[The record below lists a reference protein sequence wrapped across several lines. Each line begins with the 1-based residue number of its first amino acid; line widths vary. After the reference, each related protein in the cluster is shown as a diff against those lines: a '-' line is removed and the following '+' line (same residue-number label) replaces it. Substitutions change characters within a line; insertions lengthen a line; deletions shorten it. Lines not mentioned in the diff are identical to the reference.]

1 VLPLDGH
8 VHTEWSWD
16 AVAGSMG
23 HSCARADELGLTSI
37 AFTEHADFTRWM
49 IEPEVRARLRRVNAD
64 WVGADGRFN
73 PPPLDVAAYL
83 ECVQRCRAR
92 FPGLRILTGMELG
105 EPHWHGDE
113 VRSMLGRGS
122 FDRLLGSVHSLALDG
137 PWMVDHLFGRLDP
150 GDLMPGY
157 LGEALRLIESSAPFE
172 VLAHIDYP
180 VRHWPAYA
188 GRFDAAAF
196 EDEYRAVLRAL
207 ARSGRM
213 LEVNTVVPLPAVI
226 IRWWYEA
233 GGEALTF
240 GSDAHEP
247 SAVARDFARAAAMAE
262 AAGFRPGRHR
272 HDAWRRRSFRRG
284 APPSEGSRPQAAG
297 FAEPVT
303 GPNDGTRPRY

>member
-1 VLPLDGH
+1 MLPLDGH

-16 AVAGSMG
+16 AAAGSMERT
-23 HSCARADELGLTSI
+23 CARAEELGLTSI

-49 IEPEVRARLRRVNAD
+49 LEPGVRAQLQQLNAD
-64 WVGADGRFN
+64 LVGPDGRFS
-73 PPPLDVAAYL
+73 PPPLDVTAYL

-113 VRSMLGRGS
+113 VRSLLGRGS
-122 FDRLLGSVHSLALDG
+122 FDRMLGSVHSLALDG
-137 PWMVDHLFGRLDP
+137 PRAVDHLFGWLEP
-150 GDLMPGY
+150 EDLMPAY
-157 LGEALRLIESSAPFE
+157 LSEALRMIDSPAPFE

-180 VRHWPAYA
+180 VRHWPARA
-188 GRFDAAAF
+188 GRFDAATF

-226 IRWWYEA
+226 VRWWYEA
-233 GGEALTF
+233 GGAALAF

-247 SAVARDFARAAAMAE
+247 AAVARGLARATAMAE
-262 AAGFRPGRHR
+262 AAGFHPGPRR
-272 HDAWRRRSFRRG
+272 HDAWRRRVFR
-284 APPSEGSRPQAAG
+284 
-297 FAEPVT
+297 
-303 GPNDGTRPRY
+303 

>member
-16 AVAGSMG
+16 TVAGSMEQT
-23 HSCARADELGLTSI
+23 CARAEELGLTSI

-49 IEPEVRARLRRVNAD
+49 IAPEVRAHLRRMNAD
-64 WVGADGRFN
+64 WVGPDGRFD
-73 PPPLDVAAYL
+73 PPPLDVPAYL
-83 ECVQRCRAR
+83 ECVQRCRVR

-113 VRSMLGRGS
+113 VRSLLSQGS
-122 FDRLLGSVHSLALDG
+122 FDRLIGSVHSLALDG
-137 PWMVDHLFGRLDP
+137 PWMVDHLFGRLGP
-150 GDLMPGY
+150 GDLMRAY
-157 LGEALRLIESSAPFE
+157 LSEALRMIDSPAPFE

-180 VRHWPAYA
+180 VRHWPAHA
-188 GRFDAAAF
+188 GRFDTAIF

-226 IRWWYEA
+226 IRWWHEA
-233 GGEALTF
+233 GGDGLTF

-247 SAVARDFARAAAMAE
+247 ATIARDFACAAARAE
-262 AAGFRPGRHR
+262 AVGFHPGRHR
-272 HDAWRRRSFRRG
+272 HDVWRRLVR
-284 APPSEGSRPQAAG
+284 
-297 FAEPVT
+297 
-303 GPNDGTRPRY
+303 

>member
-1 VLPLDGH
+1 MLPLDGH

-16 AVAGSMG
+16 AAAGSMERT
-23 HSCARADELGLTSI
+23 CARAGELGLSSI

-49 IEPEVRARLRRVNAD
+49 IEPEVRAQLRRVNAD
-64 WVGADGRFN
+64 LVGPDGRFS
-73 PPPLDVAAYL
+73 PPPLDVTAYL

-113 VRSMLGRGS
+113 VRSLLSQGA
-122 FDRLLGSVHSLALDG
+122 FDRMLGSVHSLALDG
-137 PWMVDHLFGRLDP
+137 PRAVDHLFGRLDP
-150 GDLMPGY
+150 EDLMPAY
-157 LGEALRLIESSAPFE
+157 LSEALRMIDSPAPFE

-180 VRHWPAYA
+180 VRHWPAQA
-188 GRFDAAAF
+188 GRFDAAVF

-226 IRWWYEA
+226 VRWWYEA
-233 GGEALTF
+233 GGEALAF

-247 SAVARDFARAAAMAE
+247 AAVARDFARATAMAE
-262 AAGFRPGRHR
+262 AAGFHPGRHR
-272 HDAWRRRSFRRG
+272 HDAWRRRVFR
-284 APPSEGSRPQAAG
+284 
-297 FAEPVT
+297 
-303 GPNDGTRPRY
+303 